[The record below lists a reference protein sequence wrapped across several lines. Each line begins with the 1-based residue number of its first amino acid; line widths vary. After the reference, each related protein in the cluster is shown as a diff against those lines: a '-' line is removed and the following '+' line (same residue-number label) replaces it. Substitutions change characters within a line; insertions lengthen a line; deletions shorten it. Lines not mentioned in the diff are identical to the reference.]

1 MSAGDCTADDAGLT
15 RRQAL
20 QAGTATIVLAALP
33 VAARAATGP
42 QRKAEEWPVYG
53 ATNAATKYSP
63 LDQIDADNFARLEIA
78 WEWTSPDAE
87 ILAAHPDLRPGE
99 FQATPIMVDG
109 RLFTSTAMSQVAA
122 IDPASGRTLWVYD
135 PGTWRAGIST
145 SKGFLH
151 RGVAYWRKGRDA
163 RVVIATGDN
172 RLIALDAETG
182 KPIATFGTGGE
193 VDLLAMAG
201 IDRRKAPA
209 GLIGVTSAPV
219 ICRDRIIVGQY
230 INDRPSQPV
239 MPSGSVAA
247 FDIRTG
253 RQVWTFR
260 MVPDASDPAAAA
272 TWHDGSAARNGNG
285 NPWAPM
291 SADDALGLVYVPG
304 SCPTNNFY
312 GGNRPGDNL
321 YGNALIALDV
331 ATGKRRWH
339 FQFVH
344 HDIWDY
350 DIPCA
355 GNLIDIR
362 VDGRTIPA
370 IAQPTKQGYCF
381 VFDRRTG
388 KPVWPIVERPVPQSE
403 LAGERTA
410 PTQPMPSR
418 PPAFDR
424 QGVRD
429 EDLIDFTPQLKEE
442 ARKIAAQYRAGPLY
456 TPMGIA
462 PTMMLP
468 SWVGGANWWGAAADP
483 ETGMLY
489 VPSITALVSMQLNP
503 DGSRADVPDGDVEIA
518 GQSTVVRGP
527 GGLPLLKPPYG
538 RITAIDLN
546 RGDIAWS
553 RPNAP
558 GATDSPA
565 LKPYKLGWIGTTS
578 RTGPLLTKTLL
589 IMGEGPH
596 SPRTARKVLRA
607 FDKQSGA
614 ALGEVAL
621 PDHTL
626 GPPMTYAVDGR
637 QYIVCGMGFRAAPHR
652 LVALAL
658 PAASERKPG

>member
-1 MSAGDCTADDAGLT
+1 MSATDPVGTTGGLS

-20 QAGTATIVLAALP
+20 LCGSAAVALAALP
-33 VAARAATGP
+33 PPGKAAAARA
-42 QRKAEEWPVYG
+42 RKPGEWPVYG

-63 LDQIDADNFARLEIA
+63 LDQIDAENFSKLEIA

-87 ILAAHPDLRPGE
+87 ILAAHPELRPGE

-109 RLFTSTAMSQVAA
+109 RLFTSTAMSQVVA
-122 IDPASGRTLWVYD
+122 IDPATGRTLWVYD
-135 PGTWRAGIST
+135 PGTWRAGNST

-151 RGVAYWRKGRDA
+151 RGVAYWRQGGDA
-163 RVVIATGDN
+163 RVVIATGDS
-172 RLIALDAETG
+172 RLIALDAGTG
-182 KPIATFGTGGE
+182 KPIAAFGKGGE
-193 VDLLAMAG
+193 VDLLALAG
-201 IDRRKAPA
+201 IDRSKAPA
-209 GLIGVTSAPV
+209 GLIGITSPPV
-219 ICRDRIIVGQY
+219 ICRDRIMVGQY

-253 RQVWTFR
+253 RQVWSFR
-260 MVPDASDPAAAA
+260 MVPDGGDPAALA
-272 TWHDGSAARNGNG
+272 TWQDGSAARTGNG

-312 GGNRPGDNL
+312 GGDRPGDNL

-331 ATGKRRWH
+331 TTGKRRWH

-362 VDGRTIPA
+362 VDGRMVPA

-403 LAGERTA
+403 LAGEHTA
-410 PTQPMPSR
+410 ATQPIPSR

-424 QGVRD
+424 QGVSD
-429 EDLIDFTPQLKEE
+429 DDLIDFTPQLKAE
-442 ARKIAAQYRAGPLY
+442 AREIAAKYRSGPVY
-456 TPMGIA
+456 MPMGTA

-527 GGLPLLKPPYG
+527 RGLPLLKPPYG

-565 LKPYKLGWIGTTS
+565 LKPFNLGWIGTTS

-596 SPRTARKVLRA
+596 SPRTARKVLHA
-607 FDKQSGA
+607 FDKRSGA

-626 GPPMTYAVDGR
+626 GPPMTYAVNGR
-637 QYIVCGMGFRAAPHR
+637 QFIVCGMGFRAAPHR

-658 PAASERKPG
+658 PTAPGKLPV